1 MNCSGKDTLF
11 RYGMLLADLAE
22 LAKLNELQRK
32 MATKAEDL
40 VFALKRGEQITAD
53 EHLFLQSWTNAR
65 PKQERKS

>member
-40 VFALKRGEQITAD
+40 VFALKRREPITAD
-53 EHLFLQSWTNAR
+53 EHLFLRSWINAQ
-65 PKQERKS
+65 PNKERKS